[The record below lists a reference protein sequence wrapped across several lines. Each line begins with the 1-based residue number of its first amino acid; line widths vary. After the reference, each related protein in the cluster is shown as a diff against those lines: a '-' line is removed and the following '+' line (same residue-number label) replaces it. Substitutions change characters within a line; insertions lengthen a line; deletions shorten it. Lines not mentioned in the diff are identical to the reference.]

1 MKRRDFL
8 RTAGM
13 VTAGSGLLIGT
24 GGLVTGC
31 AGKESG
37 GEINKTKK
45 SGGSGRGGG
54 RGWQ

>member
-24 GGLVTGC
+24 GGPVSYTHLTLPTTTSV
-31 AGKESG
+31 
-37 GEINKTKK
+37 
-45 SGGSGRGGG
+45 
-54 RGWQ
+54 

>member
-31 AGKESG
+31 AGNKAT
-37 GEINKTKK
+37 GEVKVRYAL
-45 SGGSGRGGG
+45 GQQACPVGV
-54 RGWQ
+54 